1 MLTLQQATN
10 ELEFRAKK
18 FVKTIKRLLC
28 KWVSVYSHVVNIL
41 VATEKKNLQKTQIYL
56 LISMNV
62 YKSLPF
68 FNVNVTLE
76 NRER

>member
-41 VATEKKNLQKTQIYL
+41 VATEKKKLTKNPNLLTYFHECLQEFTI
-56 LISMNV
+56 
-62 YKSLPF
+62 F
-68 FNVNVTLE
+68 
-76 NRER
+76 

>member
-10 ELEFRAKK
+10 ELEFRP
-18 FVKTIKRLLC
+18 
-28 KWVSVYSHVVNIL
+28 
-41 VATEKKNLQKTQIYL
+41 KKNLQKTQIYL

-76 NRER
+76 NRVR